1 MPAAPPD
8 IPFRPDRAPLVP
20 PGAADLHATDMTATF
35 AADLPLAE
43 AQSRLAQLNQWLP
56 IDGDPTW
63 PLGRLVEINST
74 GPLRL
79 GYGAWRDLL
88 LGCQFH
94 TPRGDLITAGG
105 RTVKNVAGYDLTKFM
120 VGQSGTFGQLVTITT
135 RTYRRPEGVIT
146 AWLDPDPAYVRQLL
160 PTALRPQ
167 YMMISAR
174 GLACGYT
181 GDARTLA
188 FYRDAV
194 RTLAPRVVHEHS
206 LPEDAATRAA
216 AWQWGSP
223 NTARAAVPPARIIQF
238 IESAHWPTACADPA
252 FGIAVGPARETDH
265 ARLTTAARAA
275 GGSVYF
281 MDTSGRLTGV
291 ETPPRVRA
299 ILDQLKA

>member
-20 PGAADLHATDMTATF
+20 PGGADLHATDMTATF
-35 AADLPLAE
+35 AADLTLAD
-43 AQSRLAQLNQWLP
+43 AQRQLAQINQWLP
-56 IDGDPTW
+56 IDGDPSW
-63 PLGRLVEINST
+63 ALGRLVEVNST

-94 TPRGDLITAGG
+94 TARGDLITAGG

-120 VGQSGTFGQLVTITT
+120 VGQAGAFGKLATITT

-146 AWLDPDPAYVRQLL
+146 AWLDPDPAYVGQLL

-194 RTLAPRVVHEHS
+194 RALAPRVVHERS
-206 LPEDAATRAA
+206 LAEDTATRAA
-216 AWQWGSP
+216 AWAWGSP
-223 NTARAAVPPARIIQF
+223 NSARASVPPTRIMQF
-238 IESAHWPTACADPA
+238 IESANWPDACADAA
-252 FGIAVGPARETDH
+252 FGIAVGPARDADH

-281 MDTSGRLTGV
+281 MSADGTLAGV